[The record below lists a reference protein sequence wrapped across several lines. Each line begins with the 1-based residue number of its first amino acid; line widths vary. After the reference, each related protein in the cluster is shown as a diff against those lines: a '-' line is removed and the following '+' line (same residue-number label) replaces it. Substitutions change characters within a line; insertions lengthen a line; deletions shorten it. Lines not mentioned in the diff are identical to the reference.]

1 MKLLELN
8 QLPRYSKRVA
18 ELLCG
23 EPDKRIK
30 NEEQI
35 LREFGQE
42 KWGGLLTKWKN
53 APCGVDEVCNWECP
67 PDFMHACLVNNQLM
81 LMTTTESF
89 GHYINLIE
97 QALLDDCSKH
107 LVEIGCGYGSVLFNL
122 IERRRLTYESVTGL
136 EYTQQG
142 IELAQNL
149 ARWHNY
155 NVTVGRGDFGATGI
169 SDLVIKPGSD
179 FLTSYSLHYVRDS
192 ALALRNLIRLKPRR
206 VLHFEPIF
214 QHCEEQTVLGI
225 LQQRY
230 MRANDY
236 NLSIREELE
245 KLANT
250 GEIEITKE
258 VSQVFGA
265 NCLLPASLLVW
276 RPTS

>member
-1 MKLLELN
+1 MKPLELN

-23 EPDKRIK
+23 ESGRMIK
-30 NEEQI
+30 NEEHI

-42 KWGGLLTKWKN
+42 KWGGLLTKWEN
-53 APCGVDEVCNWECP
+53 APCGVNDVRNWECP
-67 PDFMHACLVNNQLM
+67 PDFLHACLVKNRLM
-81 LMTTTESF
+81 LMSTSESF
-89 GHYINLIE
+89 DYYINLIE
-97 QALLDDCSKH
+97 QALLDGCSRH

-122 IERRRLTYESVTGL
+122 IGRRRLTYESVTGL

-149 ARWHNY
+149 AKWHDY
-155 NVTVGRGDFGATGI
+155 DVTIGKGDFGARNI
-169 SDLVIKPGSD
+169 SDLAIKPGSD
-179 FLTSYSLHYVRDS
+179 FLTSYALHYMRDS

-214 QHCEEQTVLGI
+214 QHCDEQTVLGI

-230 MRANDY
+230 MRINDY
-236 NLSIREELE
+236 NLSIRKELE
-245 KLANT
+245 KLANS
-250 GEIEITKE
+250 GEIEIIKE
-258 VSQVFGA
+258 IPVIFGA

-276 RPTS
+276 SPTS